1 MLFRSC
7 LSQCKGLRNPSDCHT
22 AVASVTSQSH
32 SLHCLRFLG
41 FVVVHCT
48 DQAIVSASSASK
60 LCSRER
66 LNELI
71 INDDLSASPSP
82 KRLKKESISE
92 FEGGLDGNLAVFEN
106 DLGIGDN
113 FVFPSPPRE
122 VSVEILT

>member
-1 MLFRSC
+1 M
-7 LSQCKGLRNPSDCHT
+7 
-22 AVASVTSQSH
+22 
-32 SLHCLRFLG
+32 
-41 FVVVHCT
+41 
-48 DQAIVSASSASK
+48 
-60 LCSRER
+60 RER
-66 LNELI
+66 PNELI
-71 INDDLSASPSP
+71 RNDDLSASPSP